1 VNRSTLR
8 DTLKGALVGLAVFGT
23 IALAQ
28 ALRSG
33 APFPQVLQPIGVVAV
48 IGLTVGALAGPLLG
62 QALRRRRGG

>member
-1 VNRSTLR
+1 MNRSTLR

-23 IALAQ
+23 IAFVQ

>member
-1 VNRSTLR
+1 MNRSTLR
-8 DTLKGALVGLAVFGT
+8 DTLKGALLGLAVFGT
-23 IALAQ
+23 IALVQ

-62 QALRRRRGG
+62 QALRRRRSG

>member
-1 VNRSTLR
+1 MNRSTLR